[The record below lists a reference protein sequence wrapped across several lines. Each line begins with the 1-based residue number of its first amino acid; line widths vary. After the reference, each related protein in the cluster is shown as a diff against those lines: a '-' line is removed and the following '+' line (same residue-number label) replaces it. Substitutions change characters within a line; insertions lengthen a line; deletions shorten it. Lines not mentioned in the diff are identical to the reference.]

1 MQTAVFKITPP
12 IKRELVKI
20 VDARI
25 KEAHVTKEDFS
36 ALKNIVKELGVK
48 MGELASA
55 QKRTEIKVEELAEA
69 QKRTENKVE
78 ELAEAQKRTENKVE
92 ELAEAQKRTEGRLE
106 ELTTAQKELT
116 EAQKRTEMALVT
128 LAESMREMRQDIHT
142 LSKEVGGLGKSFGY
156 ALENESY
163 RHLPDILRTKYGI
176 EVKEKIIRA
185 HIGGREINLFCPAFK
200 DGREVLIVGEARTK
214 LDVKKEQPEVFAEL
228 EEKVQAVLAEHP
240 QAEIVRVV
248 VTHFASNSFLDKA
261 KAQGI
266 IVVQSFEW

>member
-1 MQTAVFKITPP
+1 MQTAAFKITPT
-12 IKRELVKI
+12 IKRELVKM
-20 VDARI
+20 RI

-36 ALKNIVKELGVK
+36 ELKNIVKD
-48 MGELASA
+48 LAS
-55 QKRTEIKVEELAEA
+55 A

-78 ELAEAQKRTENKVE
+78 ELATAQRELAEAQKRTENKVE
-92 ELAEAQKRTEGRLE
+92 ELAEAQKRTEGRIE

-185 HIGGREINLFCPAFK
+185 HLGGREINFICPAIK
-200 DGREVLIVGEARTK
+200 AGREVLIVGEAKTK
-214 LDVKKEQPEVFAEL
+214 LDEKKEQPEVFAEL
-228 EEKVQAVLAEHP
+228 EEKVQAVLAERP
-240 QAEIVRVV
+240 QAEIVRVL
-248 VTHFASNSFLDKA
+248 VTHFANNSFLEKA
-261 KAQGI
+261 KTRGV

>member
-1 MQTAVFKITPP
+1 MQTARPGAFKITPT
-12 IKRELVKI
+12 IKQEIVKI

-25 KEAHVTKEDFS
+25 REAHVTKEDFS
-36 ALKNIVKELGVK
+36 ELKNIVKD
-48 MGELASA
+48 LAVAQKRTEIKVEDLAVA

-69 QKRTENKVE
+69 QKKTE
-78 ELAEAQKRTENKVE
+78 T
-92 ELAEAQKRTEGRLE
+92 
-106 ELTTAQKELT
+106 
-116 EAQKRTEMALVT
+116 ALVT
-128 LAESMREMRQDIHT
+128 LAESVREMSQEIRK

-163 RHLPDILRTKYGI
+163 RHLPDILQQKYGI
-176 EVKEKIIRA
+176 TVKEKIIRRE
-185 HIGGREINLFCPAFK
+185 IGGREINLLCPAIK
-200 DGREVLIVGEARTK
+200 DGREVLVVGEARTK

-228 EEKVQAVLAEHP
+228 EEKVQAVLAEYP

-261 KAQGI
+261 KKRGI

>member
-1 MQTAVFKITPP
+1 MQTAAFKITPT

-36 ALKNIVKELGVK
+36 ELKNIVKD
-48 MGELASA
+48 LAS
-55 QKRTEIKVEELAEA
+55 A

-78 ELAEAQKRTENKVE
+78 ELATAQR
-92 ELAEAQKRTEGRLE
+92 ELAEAQKRTEGRIE

-185 HIGGREINLFCPAFK
+185 HLGGREINFICPAIK
-200 DGREVLIVGEARTK
+200 AGREVLIVGEAKTK
-214 LDVKKEQPEVFAEL
+214 LDEKKEQPEVFAAL
-228 EEKVQAVLAEHP
+228 EEKVQAVLAERP
-240 QAEIVRVV
+240 QAEIVRVL
-248 VTHFASNSFLDKA
+248 VTHFANNSFLEKA
-261 KAQGI
+261 KTRGV